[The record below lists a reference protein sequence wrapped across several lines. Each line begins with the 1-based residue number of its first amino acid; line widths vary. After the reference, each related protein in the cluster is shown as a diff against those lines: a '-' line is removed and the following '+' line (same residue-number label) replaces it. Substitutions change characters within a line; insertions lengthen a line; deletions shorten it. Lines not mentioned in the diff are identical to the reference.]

1 MDWEW
6 VFVNFLRIMFIV
18 TSPIT
23 FLVGVY
29 LLYDI
34 DTYKRIE
41 KFLKRSYGSSKKLIS
56 NLERNRESFQLF
68 LLEKRRLVGVVCIL
82 NSLFAIFTTVF
93 NLRRY

>member
-6 VFVNFLRIMFIV
+6 VFANFLKMMFIV
-18 TSPIT
+18 TSPVT

-34 DTYKRIE
+34 NTYKRIE
-41 KFLKRSYGSSKKLIS
+41 KFISRSYGSSNKFIN

-68 LLEKRRLVGVVCIL
+68 LLEKRRLIGVICIL
-82 NSLFAIFTTVF
+82 NSLFAIFTTVV
-93 NLRRY
+93 NLRKY